1 MDQGSD
7 YASQKL
13 EDQLRSMIMNHNPP
27 QQHNSPRGLPQP
39 SNMSHGYPSRLPPG
53 FHVPPRMTGAQPQYS
68 NNIPIDRQ
76 QDFSQFLQQHHVTTP
91 VSQPPRYTPA
101 QTHNNNNFRA
111 NGPHRNYNSRPMD
124 PNAYDRPPPQG
135 PRSHQPYSQHQG
147 HHIHQNQNHHQH
159 QQQQRQ
165 LYQPHSRPQQAGTTY
180 YERQA
185 SFLDSLATQEI
196 SKTQMLDSE
205 IAMKDAFRIK
215 LQQIFENLQSP
226 DPENPLPSVELASF
240 GSLSSGF
247 ATAGSDMD
255 LAIVTSSEHDLSQHF
270 SPHENG
276 LARVLEKQLLEHG
289 IGARLLTRTRVPI
302 IKICEQP
309 TPELLDALRESR
321 EKWDNLPEDEKYS
334 TSKPSA
340 DETNSKKDTTDTQA
354 LPSQPESRSDGTQ
367 SSVQDGVVPQQE
379 TPAEGVASLVES
391 TQALHIDQ
399 QAPSGQPSVTSKS
412 ENTQQ
417 PQQEQ
422 SQDKQANRQRNDRS
436 WRREK
441 AAGPLDFPSDGVGI
455 QCDIN
460 FFNPLGIHN
469 TQMLRCYSKCD
480 PRVRPMVLFI
490 KSWAKRRK
498 INSSYSGT
506 LSSYGYVLMVLHYL
520 VNVARPP
527 VLPNLQHE
535 AEADGVPPTM
545 IDGHEVCFFD
555 REDIIET
562 RASQGVVTQNKESLG
577 NLLVGFFRYYAVN
590 SGGFF
595 WTRDVLSLRTQ
606 GGLLSKDQK
615 GWTGAKTEHN
625 ENKEVRHRYLFAI
638 EDPFETT
645 HNVARTVTHNGIVAI
660 RDEFRRAWRIILAVG
675 RRDEPEGGLFD
686 ELTEAEEQ
694 GPAST
699 APPPTVNK
707 VQAYGQQFPTLA
719 GGPVNTAAGQK
730 LRSPMRTPVQ
740 PLQVA
745 QAASQALAQEPAR
758 SQPEVAPPATRGKG
772 RRQKFVPLNL

>member
-1 MDQGSD
+1 MDQGSS

-13 EDQLRSMIMNHNPP
+13 EDQLRGMIMNRSGPH
-27 QQHNSPRGLPQP
+27 QQADSRLPPQP
-39 SNMSHGYPSRLPPG
+39 SNMAHGYPSRGPPG
-53 FHVPPRMTGAQPQYS
+53 FGMPPPMTAQPRYS
-68 NNIPIDRQ
+68 NNIPMDRQ
-76 QDFSQFLQQHHVTTP
+76 QDFSQFLQQHHATGP
-91 VSQPPRYTPA
+91 VPLQPRYAPA
-101 QTHNNNNFRA
+101 QTHNNNFRA
-111 NGPHRNYNSRPMD
+111 QGPHRNSNSRPMD
-124 PNAYDRPPPQG
+124 PNTFDRPPPQD
-135 PRSHQPYSQHQG
+135 PRSHQPYSQHQNHPG
-147 HHIHQNQNHHQH
+147 HLDHRNHQNQHQH
-159 QQQQRQ
+159 QQRH
-165 LYQPHSRPQQAGTTY
+165 LYQPHSRPQQTNNPY
-180 YERQA
+180 LERQA

-205 IAMKDAFRIK
+205 IAMKDAFRIR
-215 LQQIFENLQSP
+215 LQRIFENLKSP
-226 DPENPLPSVELASF
+226 DSENPLPSVELASF

-255 LAIVTSSEHDLSQHF
+255 LAIVTLSEHDLSQRF
-270 SPHENG
+270 SSHENG
-276 LARVLEKQLLEHG
+276 LPRVLERQLLDNG

-302 IKICEQP
+302 IKICEDP
-309 TPELLDALRESR
+309 PPELLGALRESR
-321 EKWDNLPEDEKYS
+321 EKWDNLPEDEKYA

-340 DETNSKKDTTDTQA
+340 NDTAPKKDALDTPTQTEPETDGAEPSAENDTT
-354 LPSQPESRSDGTQ
+354 
-367 SSVQDGVVPQQE
+367 PQ
-379 TPAEGVASLVES
+379 TAKPTDDVASLVES
-391 TQALHIDQ
+391 TQALQIDQ
-399 QAPSGQPSVTSKS
+399 NASSSPSQATSKS

-417 PQQEQ
+417 PHQQQ
-422 SQDKQANRQRNDRS
+422 PHDKQANRQRNDRS

-441 AAGPLDFPSDGVGI
+441 AAGPLDFPKDGVGI

-520 VNVARPP
+520 VNVTHPP

-535 AEADGVPPTM
+535 AEANGLPFTTVDGY
-545 IDGHEVCFFD
+545 EVRFFD
-555 REDIIET
+555 KEDVIES
-562 RASQGVVTQNKESLG
+562 RASQGAITQNKESLG

-595 WTRDVLSLRTQ
+595 WTRDVLSLRSQ
-606 GGLLSKDQK
+606 GGLLSKDEK
-615 GWTGAKTEHN
+615 GWTGAKTEVGD
-625 ENKEVRHRYLFAI
+625 NKEVRHRYLFAI

-645 HNVARTVTHNGIVAI
+645 HNVARTVTHPGIVAI
-660 RDEFRRAWRIILAVG
+660 RDEFRRAWRIIGAIG
-675 RRDEPEGGLFD
+675 RNRDEPEGGLFD

-707 VQAYGQQFPTLA
+707 AHAYGQQFPTLA
-719 GGPVNTAAGQK
+719 GGPANVAAAQRP
-730 LRSPMRTPVQ
+730 RSPVHAPVQ
-740 PLQVA
+740 PVQTA
-745 QAASQALAQEPAR
+745 QPSTQALAKEPVH
-758 SQPEVAPPATRGKG
+758 SQPEVAPPAPRGKG

>member
-1 MDQGSD
+1 MDQGSSF
-7 YASQKL
+7 ASQKL
-13 EDQLRSMIMNHNPP
+13 EDQLRDMIMNRGPP
-27 QQHNSPRGLPQP
+27 QQHNDPRVLPQP
-39 SNMSHGYPSRLPPG
+39 SHTHAYPPRLPPG
-53 FHVPPRMTGAQPQYS
+53 FRGPPPMAGAQPQYS
-68 NNIPIDRQ
+68 HNVPVDRQ
-76 QDFSQFLQQHHVTTP
+76 QDFSQFLQQHHVTAP
-91 VSQPPRYTPA
+91 VPQQPRQPHVQA
-101 QTHNNNNFRA
+101 HNNNFR
-111 NGPHRNYNSRPMD
+111 GHGSQRNYDSRPMD

-135 PRSHQPYSQHQG
+135 PRSHQPYSQQQG
-147 HHIHQNQNHHQH
+147 HQTHQNQYQTHHQTQH
-159 QQQQRQ
+159 QHQQRQ
-165 LYQPHSRPQQAGTTY
+165 LYQSQSRPQQSGITY
-180 YERQA
+180 FERQA
-185 SFLDSLATQEI
+185 SFLDSLAAQEI

-215 LQQIFENLQSP
+215 LQQIFENLKSP

-276 LARVLEKQLLEHG
+276 LARVLEKELLDNG

-309 TPELLDALRESR
+309 TPELLAALRESR
-321 EKWDNLPEDEKYS
+321 EKWDSLPEDEKYS
-334 TSKPSA
+334 TSKPDDTS
-340 DETNSKKDTTDTQA
+340 SKKDTPDAQS
-354 LPSQPESRSDGTQ
+354 LPSQSESKSDDAQPSGENGVLTQ
-367 SSVQDGVVPQQE
+367 EERPADGV
-379 TPAEGVASLVES
+379 ALLVES
-391 TQALHIDQ
+391 TQSLHIDQ
-399 QAPSGQPSVTSKS
+399 QNPSGEAQVTSKS

-417 PQQEQ
+417 
-422 SQDKQANRQRNDRS
+422 SQDKMANRQRNDRS

-441 AAGPLDFPSDGVGI
+441 AAGPLDFPKDGVGI

-490 KSWAKRRK
+490 KSWAKQRK

-535 AEADGVPPTM
+535 AEADGVPPTI

-590 SGGFF
+590 QGGFF
-595 WTRDVLSLRTQ
+595 WTKDVLSLRTQ

-625 ENKEVRHRYLFAI
+625 DNKEVRHRYLFAI

-675 RRDEPEGGLFD
+675 RNREEPEGGLFD
-686 ELTEAEEQ
+686 GLTEAEEQ
-694 GPAST
+694 GPVST

-719 GGPVNTAAGQK
+719 GGPTNVAAGQK
-730 LRSPMRTPVQ
+730 LVSPVRTPVQ
-740 PLQVA
+740 LVQSTRAPT
-745 QAASQALAQEPAR
+745 QAPAQEPAR
-758 SQPEVAPPATRGKG
+758 LQPEVAPPATRGKG

>member
-1 MDQGSD
+1 
-7 YASQKL
+7 
-13 EDQLRSMIMNHNPP
+13 
-27 QQHNSPRGLPQP
+27 
-39 SNMSHGYPSRLPPG
+39 
-53 FHVPPRMTGAQPQYS
+53 
-68 NNIPIDRQ
+68 
-76 QDFSQFLQQHHVTTP
+76 
-91 VSQPPRYTPA
+91 
-101 QTHNNNNFRA
+101 
-111 NGPHRNYNSRPMD
+111 
-124 PNAYDRPPPQG
+124 
-135 PRSHQPYSQHQG
+135 
-147 HHIHQNQNHHQH
+147 
-159 QQQQRQ
+159 
-165 LYQPHSRPQQAGTTY
+165 
-180 YERQA
+180 
-185 SFLDSLATQEI
+185 
-196 SKTQMLDSE
+196 MLDSE

-215 LQQIFENLQSP
+215 LQQIFENLKSP

-276 LARVLEKQLLEHG
+276 LARVLEKELLDNG

-334 TSKPSA
+334 TSKPST
-340 DETNSKKDTTDTQA
+340 DDTNSKKDTLDAQS
-354 LPSQPESRSDGTQ
+354 LPSQSESKTDGAEP
-367 SSVQDGVVPQQE
+367 SVQNGVASQEEKHVDGVS
-379 TPAEGVASLVES
+379 SLVES
-391 TQALHIDQ
+391 TQSLHIDQ
-399 QAPSGQPSVTSKS
+399 QTPSSQAEVTSNS

-417 PQQEQ
+417 PHQQQ
-422 SQDKQANRQRNDRS
+422 PHDKLANRQRNDRS

-441 AAGPLDFPSDGVGI
+441 AAGPLDFPKDGVGI

-490 KSWAKRRK
+490 KSWAKQRK

-535 AEADGVPPTM
+535 AEADGVPPTI

-562 RASQGVVTQNKESLG
+562 RASKGLVTQNKESLG

-625 ENKEVRHRYLFAI
+625 DNKEVRHRYLFAI

-675 RRDEPEGGLFD
+675 RNREEPEGGLFD

-694 GPAST
+694 GPVST

-719 GGPVNTAAGQK
+719 GGPTNVAAGQK
-730 LRSPMRTPVQ
+730 LQSPVRAPVQ
-740 PLQVA
+740 PVQTT
-745 QAASQALAQEPAR
+745 QAPTQALAQEPAR
-758 SQPEVAPPATRGKG
+758 SQPEVAPPAPRGKG

>member
-1 MDQGSD
+1 MDQGSG

-13 EDQLRSMIMNHNPP
+13 EDQLRGMIMNNRPP
-27 QQHNSPRGLPQP
+27 QQHTDPRLPP
-39 SNMSHGYPSRLPPG
+39 SSHMAHGYPSR
-53 FHVPPRMTGAQPQYS
+53 VPPAFGGPPAQPRYS
-68 NNIPIDRQ
+68 NNIPMDRQ
-76 QDFSQFLQQHHVTTP
+76 QDFSHFLHQHHATAPIP
-91 VSQPPRYTPA
+91 VQSRHAPP
-101 QTHNNNNFRA
+101 QTHNNNFRA
-111 NGPHRNYNSRPMD
+111 QDPHRNYNPPPMD
-124 PNAYDRPPPQG
+124 PNAFDRPPHQG
-135 PRSHQPYSQHQG
+135 PRSHQPYSQHRP
-147 HHIHQNQNHHQH
+147 HQNQNQHQH
-159 QQQQRQ
+159 QHQQRQ
-165 LYQPHSRPQQAGTTY
+165 LYQPQSRPQQTNNPY
-180 YERQA
+180 LERQA
-185 SFLDSLATQEI
+185 SFLDSLASQEI
-196 SKTQMLDSE
+196 SNTQMLDSE
-205 IAMKDAFRIK
+205 IELKDAFRLK
-215 LQQIFENLQSP
+215 LQRIFENLKSP

-255 LAIVTSSEHDLSQHF
+255 LAIVTSSEHDLSQRF
-270 SPHENG
+270 SSHENG
-276 LARVLEKQLLEHG
+276 LARVLEKELLDNA

-302 IKICEQP
+302 IKICELP
-309 TPELLDALRESR
+309 TPELLNALRESR
-321 EKWDNLPEDEKYS
+321 EKWDNLPEDEKYA
-334 TSKPSA
+334 TSKPSTN
-340 DETNSKKDTTDTQA
+340 ETATEKDVLDT
-354 LPSQPESRSDGTQ
+354 LSSPSQPGSKTGGNEPTVQSDVDSGAQ
-367 SSVQDGVVPQQE
+367 KSADD
-379 TPAEGVASLVES
+379 VASLVES
-391 TQALHIDQ
+391 TQALQIDPK
-399 QAPSGQPSVTSKS
+399 ASSSPSEATSKS

-417 PQQEQ
+417 PHQQQ
-422 SQDKQANRQRNDRS
+422 PQDKQANLQRNERS

-441 AAGPLDFPSDGVGI
+441 AAGPLDFPKDGVGI

-520 VNVARPP
+520 MNVANPP

-535 AEADGVPPTM
+535 AEANGLPTTT
-545 IDGHEVCFFD
+545 IDGYEVRFFD
-555 REDIIET
+555 QEDVIAS
-562 RASQGVVTQNKESLG
+562 RASQGAITQNKESLG

-595 WTRDVLSLRTQ
+595 WTRDVLSLRSR
-606 GGLLSKDQK
+606 GGIVSKLEK
-615 GWTGAKTEHN
+615 GWTGAKTEVGD
-625 ENKEVRHRYLFAI
+625 NKEVRHRYLFAI

-660 RDEFRRAWRIILAVG
+660 RDEFRRAWRIIGAIG
-675 RRDEPEGGLFD
+675 RNREEPEGGLFD

-707 VQAYGQQFPTLA
+707 VQAYGQQFPSLA
-719 GGPVNTAAGQK
+719 GGSANTTAAQK
-730 LRSPMRTPVQ
+730 PRSPVHAPVQ
-740 PLQVA
+740 PV
-745 QAASQALAQEPAR
+745 QAAQPSTQALAQEAAP
-758 SQPEVAPPATRGKG
+758 SQPEVVPPATRGKG

>member
-1 MDQGSD
+1 MDQGSS
-7 YASQKL
+7 YASQNL
-13 EDQLRSMIMNHNPP
+13 EDQLRNMIMNHNSS
-27 QQHNSPRGLPQP
+27 QQQRHDPRVLPHSAHP
-39 SNMSHGYPSRLPPG
+39 SHGYPSGLPPG
-53 FHVPPRMTGAQPQYS
+53 FGVPPPMGGAQPQYS
-68 NNIPIDRQ
+68 NNIPRDRQ
-76 QDFSQFLQQHHVTTP
+76 QDFSHFLQQHHATAP
-91 VSQPPRYTPA
+91 VPQPPRHAPA

-111 NGPHRNYNSRPMD
+111 HGSHRNFNSRPMD

-147 HHIHQNQNHHQH
+147 HHARPNHHQH
-159 QQQQRQ
+159 QQRQ
-165 LYQPHSRPQQAGTTY
+165 LYQPQSRPQPAGLSY
-180 YERQA
+180 YDRQA

-196 SKTQMLDSE
+196 SNTQMLDSE

-215 LQQIFENLQSP
+215 LQQIFENLESP

-276 LARVLEKQLLEHG
+276 LARVLEKELLDNG

-321 EKWDNLPEDEKYS
+321 EKWNNLPEDEKYS

-340 DETNSKKDTTDTQA
+340 DDTNSKKDTGDTQA
-354 LPSQPESRSDGTQ
+354 SPSQSESKSEDARPPVKNGAGSQ
-367 SSVQDGVVPQQE
+367 EEKPADGVS
-379 TPAEGVASLVES
+379 SLTES

-399 QAPSGQPSVTSKS
+399 QITSSQPQVTSKS

-417 PQQEQ
+417 PHQEQ
-422 SQDKQANRQRNDRS
+422 SHDKQANRQRNDRN

-441 AAGPLDFPSDGVGI
+441 AAGPLDFPNEGVGI

-520 VNVARPP
+520 VNIARPP

-535 AEADGVPPTM
+535 AEADGVPPT
-545 IDGHEVCFFD
+545 IVDGHEVCFFD

-595 WTRDVLSLRTQ
+595 WTRDVLSLRSQ

-719 GGPVNTAAGQK
+719 GNAANVAAGQK
-730 LRSPMRTPVQ
+730 AHSPAGASVQ
-740 PLQVA
+740 PVQVA
-745 QAASQALAQEPAR
+745 QVPPQALVQEAAQ
-758 SQPEVAPPATRGKG
+758 SQPEVAPPAPRGKG

>member
-1 MDQGSD
+1 MDKGSSG

-13 EDQLRSMIMNHNPP
+13 EDQLRDMIMNNKPP
-27 QQHNSPRGLPQP
+27 QQHTDPRVLPP
-39 SNMSHGYPSRLPPG
+39 SSNMAHGYPPRVPPG
-53 FHVPPRMTGAQPQYS
+53 SGGPPSMNSQPRYS
-68 NNIPIDRQ
+68 NNIPMERQ
-76 QDFSQFLQQHHVTTP
+76 QDFSQFLQQHHATAP
-91 VSQPPRYTPA
+91 VPLQPRHAPP
-101 QTHNNNNFRA
+101 QSHNNNFRA
-111 NGPHRNYNSRPMD
+111 QGSHRNYNAPPMD
-124 PNAYDRPPPQG
+124 PNAFDRPPQQG
-135 PRSHQPYSQHQG
+135 QRSHQPYSQHRAYQS
-147 HHIHQNQNHHQH
+147 QHQH
-159 QQQQRQ
+159 QHQHQHQQRQ
-165 LYQPHSRPQQAGTTY
+165 LYQPQPRPQQTNNPY
-180 YERQA
+180 LERQA
-185 SFLDSLATQEI
+185 SFLDSLAAQEI
-196 SKTQMLDSE
+196 SNTQMLDSE
-205 IAMKDAFRIK
+205 IQLKDAFRLK
-215 LQQIFENLQSP
+215 LQRIFENLKSP

-255 LAIVTSSEHDLSQHF
+255 LAIVTSSEHDLSQRF
-270 SPHENG
+270 SSHENG
-276 LARVLEKQLLEHG
+276 LPRVLEKELLDNG

-302 IKICEQP
+302 IKICELP
-309 TPELLDALRESR
+309 SPELLDALRESR
-321 EKWDNLPEDEKYS
+321 EKWDNLPEDEKYA
-334 TSKPSA
+334 TSKPSSNDTA
-340 DETNSKKDTTDTQA
+340 TEKDVTDTQA
-354 LPSQPESRSDGTQ
+354 PQPDSKIDGNETTVQSDVDSQAANSAADGI
-367 SSVQDGVVPQQE
+367 
-379 TPAEGVASLVES
+379 ASLVES
-391 TQALHIDQ
+391 TQDLQIDPK
-399 QAPSGQPSVTSKS
+399 ASSSATEVTTKS

-417 PQQEQ
+417 SDQQQ
-422 SQDKQANRQRNDRS
+422 PHDKQANRQRNERS

-441 AAGPLDFPSDGVGI
+441 AAGPLDFPKDGVGI

-520 VNVARPP
+520 VNVANPP

-535 AEADGVPPTM
+535 AEANGLPPST
-545 IDGHEVCFFD
+545 IDGYEVRFFD
-555 REDIIET
+555 KEDLIES
-562 RASQGVVTQNKESLG
+562 RASQGAITQNKESLG

-595 WTRDVLSLRTQ
+595 WTRDVLSLRSR
-606 GGLLSKDQK
+606 GGIISKSEK
-615 GWTGAKTEHN
+615 GWTGAKTEVGD
-625 ENKEVRHRYLFAI
+625 NKEVRHRYLFAI

-660 RDEFRRAWRIILAVG
+660 RDEFRRAWRIIGAIG
-675 RRDEPEGGLFD
+675 RNREEPEGGLFD

-707 VQAYGQQFPTLA
+707 VQAYGQQFPTLSGA
-719 GGPVNTAAGQK
+719 PANTTSAQK
-730 LRSPMRTPVQ
+730 PRSPVRAPAQ
-740 PLQVA
+740 PA
-745 QAASQALAQEPAR
+745 QAAQPSTQALAQEAAP
-758 SQPEVAPPATRGKG
+758 SQPEVAAPAPRGKG

>member
-1 MDQGSD
+1 MDQGSN

-13 EDQLRSMIMNHNPP
+13 EDQLRSMILNHNSP
-27 QQHNSPRGLPQP
+27 QQHNNPRVLPQP
-39 SNMSHGYPSRLPPG
+39 SNISHGYPSRLPPG
-53 FHVPPRMTGAQPQYS
+53 FGVPPHMAGAQPQYS

-76 QDFSQFLQQHHVTTP
+76 QDFSHFLQQHHVTAP
-91 VSQPPRYTPA
+91 VSQPPRHTPA
-101 QTHNNNNFRA
+101 QAHNSNNFRA

-124 PNAYDRPPPQG
+124 PSAYDRPPPQG

-147 HHIHQNQNHHQH
+147 HHTHQNQHHHQH
-159 QQQQRQ
+159 QQRQ
-165 LYQPHSRPQQAGTTY
+165 LYQPQSRPQQAGTTY

-185 SFLDSLATQEI
+185 SFLESLATQEI

-205 IAMKDAFRIK
+205 IAMKDAFRIR

-276 LARVLEKQLLEHG
+276 LARVLEKKLLEHG

-340 DETNSKKDTTDTQA
+340 DETNSKKDTSDTQA
-354 LPSQPESRSDGTQ
+354 SASQSESKSDVVQPVQ
-367 SSVQDGVVPQQE
+367 SSVVTLEE
-379 TPAEGVASLVES
+379 TPADGVASLVDS

-399 QAPSGQPSVTSKS
+399 QTPSGRPPVTSKS

-417 PQQEQ
+417 PQQDQ

-535 AEADGVPPTM
+535 AEADGVPPTV

-555 REDIIET
+555 REDIMET

-595 WTRDVLSLRTQ
+595 WTRDVLSLRSQ

-699 APPPTVNK
+699 APPPTVHK

-719 GGPVNTAAGQK
+719 GAPSNAAAGQK
-730 LRSPMRTPVQ
+730 PRSPVRTPVQ
-740 PLQVA
+740 PVQVA
-745 QAASQALAQEPAR
+745 QAAPQALAQEPAH
-758 SQPEVAPPATRGKG
+758 SQPEVAPPAPRGKG

>member
-1 MDQGSD
+1 MDQGSSL
-7 YASQKL
+7 ASQKL
-13 EDQLRSMIMNHNPP
+13 EDQLRDMIMNRGPP
-27 QQHNSPRGLPQP
+27 QQHNDPRVLPQP
-39 SNMSHGYPSRLPPG
+39 SHIHGHPPRLPPG
-53 FHVPPRMTGAQPQYS
+53 FRGPPPMAGAQPQYS
-68 NNIPIDRQ
+68 HNVPVDRQ
-76 QDFSQFLQQHHVTTP
+76 QDFSQFLQQHHVTAP
-91 VSQPPRYTPA
+91 VPQQPRQPPA
-101 QTHNNNNFRA
+101 QAHNNFRGH
-111 NGPHRNYNSRPMD
+111 GPHHNYNSRSMD

-147 HHIHQNQNHHQH
+147 HQPHQGQYQPQRQNQHQH
-159 QQQQRQ
+159 QQRQ
-165 LYQPHSRPQQAGTTY
+165 LYQHQTRPQQTGVTY
-180 YERQA
+180 FERQA
-185 SFLDSLATQEI
+185 SFLDSLAAQEI

-215 LQQIFENLQSP
+215 LQQIFENLKSP

-276 LARVLEKQLLEHG
+276 LARVLEKELLDNG

-309 TPELLDALRESR
+309 TPELLAALRESR
-321 EKWDNLPEDEKYS
+321 EKWDSLPEDEKYS
-334 TSKPSA
+334 TSKPDDTS
-340 DETNSKKDTTDTQA
+340 SKKETPDAQSLLSQSESKSDDA
-354 LPSQPESRSDGTQ
+354 EPSGPN
-367 SSVQDGVVPQQE
+367 GVVAQE
-379 TPAEGVASLVES
+379 ERPADGVASLVES
-391 TQALHIDQ
+391 TQSLHIDQ
-399 QAPSGQPSVTSKS
+399 QNPSGESQVTSKS

-417 PQQEQ
+417 PQ
-422 SQDKQANRQRNDRS
+422 DKVANRQRNDRS

-441 AAGPLDFPSDGVGI
+441 AAGPLDFPKDGVGI

-490 KSWAKRRK
+490 KSWAKQRK

-535 AEADGVPPTM
+535 AEADGVPPTI

-590 SGGFF
+590 QGGFF
-595 WTRDVLSLRTQ
+595 WTKDVLSLRTQ

-625 ENKEVRHRYLFAI
+625 DNKEVRHRYLFAI

-645 HNVARTVTHNGIVAI
+645 HNVARTVTHNGIVTI

-675 RRDEPEGGLFD
+675 RNREEPEGGLFD

-719 GGPVNTAAGQK
+719 GGSANVAAEQKVISPVRA
-730 LRSPMRTPVQ
+730 PVQ
-740 PLQVA
+740 PVQATQVPT
-745 QAASQALAQEPAR
+745 QAPAQESAR
-758 SQPEVAPPATRGKG
+758 SQPEAAPPATRGKG